1 MAGQISYPPTLCNGD
16 MLQEQDDR
24 SHGDFRRKRRDERT
38 VDIGGTNAL
47 EPPGNA
53 LEDLDW
59 ICALFGLTMT
69 DVQP

>member
-1 MAGQISYPPTLCNGD
+1 

-38 VDIGGTNAL
+38 GDFGGTNAL